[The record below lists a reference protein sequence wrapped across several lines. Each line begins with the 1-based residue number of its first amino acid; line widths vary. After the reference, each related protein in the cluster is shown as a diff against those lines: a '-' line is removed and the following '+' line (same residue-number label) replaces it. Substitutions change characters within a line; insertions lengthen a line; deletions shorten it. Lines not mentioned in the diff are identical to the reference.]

1 MNPAAAGAL
10 LDQLAARR
18 GLVCVVGA
26 GGKKSTLY
34 RLVEAHLAAGTAR
47 IGLTCTVA
55 MAPPPAW
62 LGAPLIDE
70 PSRLA
75 RAFGELGQDRRLLA
89 YAQPSPK
96 QGRIGG
102 VPPDVLPSLHH
113 GGGFAVTLVK
123 ADGARMRWIKAPAPG
138 EPVLPSGVTTVLAL
152 VSARIFGQPLSD
164 AVAHRP
170 DRLAAVIGA
179 QLGEP
184 VTPEH
189 VARLLTSEHGALQGV
204 GNAAT
209 GVAIINVVDDEA
221 QRAAA
226 RAAARQA
233 VAACNRLSRVVLAR
247 MTAADPLVEVISP

>member
-1 MNPAAAGAL
+1 
-10 LDQLAARR
+10 
-18 GLVCVVGA
+18 
-26 GGKKSTLY
+26 
-34 RLVEAHLAAGTAR
+34 
-47 IGLTCTVA
+47 
-55 MAPPPAW
+55 
-62 LGAPLIDE
+62 
-70 PSRLA
+70 
-75 RAFGELGQDRRLLA
+75 
-89 YAQPSPK
+89 
-96 QGRIGG
+96 
-102 VPPDVLPSLHH
+102 LHH
-113 GGGFAVTLVK
+113 EGGFAVTLVK

-138 EPVLPSGVTTVLAL
+138 EPVLPSGATTVLAL

-179 QLGEP
+179 QPGEA

-209 GVAIINVVDDEA
+209 VVAIINMVDDEA

-233 VAACNRLSRVVLAR
+233 VAASDRLTHVILAR
-247 MTAADPLVEVISP
+247 MTADDPLVEVISP

>member
-1 MNPAAAGAL
+1 
-10 LDQLAARR
+10 
-18 GLVCVVGA
+18 
-26 GGKKSTLY
+26 
-34 RLVEAHLAAGTAR
+34 
-47 IGLTCTVA
+47 
-55 MAPPPAW
+55 
-62 LGAPLIDE
+62 
-70 PSRLA
+70 
-75 RAFGELGQDRRLLA
+75 
-89 YAQPSPK
+89 
-96 QGRIGG
+96 
-102 VPPDVLPSLHH
+102 
-113 GGGFAVTLVK
+113 
-123 ADGARMRWIKAPAPG
+123 MRWIKAPAPG

-209 GVAIINVVDDEA
+209 VVAIINMVDDEA